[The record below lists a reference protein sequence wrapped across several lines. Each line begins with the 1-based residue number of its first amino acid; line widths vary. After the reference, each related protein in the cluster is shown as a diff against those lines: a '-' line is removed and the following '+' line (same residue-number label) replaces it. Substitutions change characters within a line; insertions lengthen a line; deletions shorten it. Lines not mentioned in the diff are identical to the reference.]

1 MSIKEEEVIDKIALW
16 IYHESTMPISEIEYL
31 IKKADAVGDYV
42 EAVMEVNN
50 E

>member
-1 MSIKEEEVIDKIALW
+1 MSIKEEEVINKIALW
-16 IYHESTMPISEIEYL
+16 IYHESTMPI
-31 IKKADAVGDYV
+31 V